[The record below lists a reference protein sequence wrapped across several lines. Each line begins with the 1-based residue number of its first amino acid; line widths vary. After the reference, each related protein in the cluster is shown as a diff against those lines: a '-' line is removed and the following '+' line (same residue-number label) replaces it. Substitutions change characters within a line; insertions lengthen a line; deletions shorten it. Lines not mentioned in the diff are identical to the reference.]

1 MSASQ
6 RYTGLSYTVLAGSLT
21 ISNDMT
27 EISIDA
33 KIRTEERTAGNDT
46 DASYNS
52 TINEGKVTMK
62 LFDTG
67 EFGTA
72 LQTAMRPGS
81 TFNLY
86 VYPKGNTSGKPVVS
100 FPFLVTDYKL
110 PVKFDKNVEI
120 EIQGLKNGAFIS
132 NFGTL
137 A

>member
-6 RYTGLSYTVLAGSLT
+6 RYTGLSFAVLAGALT

-27 EISIDA
+27 EISFDD
-33 KIRTEERTAGNDT
+33 KVRTEERTAGNDT
-46 DASYNS
+46 DASYNA

-62 LFDTG
+62 LFDTA

-72 LQTAMRPGS
+72 LQTALRPGA

-86 VYPKGNTSGKPVVS
+86 IYSKGNSTGKPVVA
-100 FPFLVTDYKL
+100 FPALVTDYKY
-110 PVKFDKNVEI
+110 PIKFDKNVEI
-120 EIQGLKNGAFIS
+120 EIQLVKNGAFIS
-132 NFGTL
+132 NFGAL